1 MVDTIEESCSK
12 HWDDLL
18 VVVAED
24 DDRKQESL
32 LPRGKP
38 QMTYGEAEMASSA
51 VANWLTATT
60 ASKTALC
67 QPNDIVAIFMPS
79 SCEFVAALFG
89 LIRCGVRAALVNTGL
104 RGNSLVHALTSAL
117 DEYGAGKG
125 KETDIVA
132 TVKAVLVSPDLKPVL
147 ESLRE
152 AGRLPSSIA
161 IIECSAGC
169 ELDPWIET
177 RRFAYLGRQQQQKN
191 ETSRWK
197 ETCLY
202 IYTSGT
208 TGLPKASKMNHMRI
222 WMGGCVGKKLCRL
235 RSDDRLYCPLPL
247 HHSSGLLLGLG
258 SCLQRGCTMVIRPK
272 FSVRHFSRDILT
284 HRCTGVQYIGEM
296 TRYLVSAP
304 SNPLDSDIRLR
315 FALGNGMP
323 AKIWTSFQSRYNIDI
338 INEFYGST
346 EGNVNLFNGT
356 GIAPGACGIVPTG
369 LGWIYPIGIFRY
381 DTYTGE
387 LLRDDKTGLCVPVS
401 PNEPGEL
408 LGLIKQQDPTR
419 RFDGY
424 TNDAGTRSK
433 IVSNVW
439 KTGDRFFR
447 SGDLLRQDR
456 CGFLYFCDRV
466 GETFRWKGEN
476 VSTSE
481 VARAILDCGENGD
494 DSSDTAV
501 ETTEGVDEA
510 GYITEAAVYGVE
522 VEGHPGRA
530 GMAAIVLRQTGSHIN
545 SASDENKNHL
555 SKWQDSLWHSVQTE
569 LPRYAQPLF
578 IRITTEIEKTSTQK
592 YKKKK
597 LQDESFLNC
606 GSDSVYFRDDA
617 AKMFVLMDETIKHN
631 ILNGKQR
638 L

>member
-1 MVDTIEESCSK
+1 MFWWAVFAAAIVGALIRHWRLDRFIIGLVNLLDLLLTIKRKSRNIQTKNMEWTMVDTIEESCSK

-284 HRCTGVQYIGEM
+284 HRCTGKYSTAQHSTIQH
-296 TRYLVSAP
+296 
-304 SNPLDSDIRLR
+304 SNIRNLK
-315 FALGNGMP
+315 FWAL
-323 AKIWTSFQSRYNIDI
+323 
-338 INEFYGST
+338 
-346 EGNVNLFNGT
+346 
-356 GIAPGACGIVPTG
+356 
-369 LGWIYPIGIFRY
+369 
-381 DTYTGE
+381 
-387 LLRDDKTGLCVPVS
+387 
-401 PNEPGEL
+401 
-408 LGLIKQQDPTR
+408 
-419 RFDGY
+419 
-424 TNDAGTRSK
+424 
-433 IVSNVW
+433 
-439 KTGDRFFR
+439 
-447 SGDLLRQDR
+447 
-456 CGFLYFCDRV
+456 
-466 GETFRWKGEN
+466 
-476 VSTSE
+476 
-481 VARAILDCGENGD
+481 
-494 DSSDTAV
+494 
-501 ETTEGVDEA
+501 
-510 GYITEAAVYGVE
+510 
-522 VEGHPGRA
+522 
-530 GMAAIVLRQTGSHIN
+530 
-545 SASDENKNHL
+545 
-555 SKWQDSLWHSVQTE
+555 
-569 LPRYAQPLF
+569 
-578 IRITTEIEKTSTQK
+578 
-592 YKKKK
+592 
-597 LQDESFLNC
+597 
-606 GSDSVYFRDDA
+606 
-617 AKMFVLMDETIKHN
+617 
-631 ILNGKQR
+631 
-638 L
+638 